1 MQSAHPWLD
10 YACKSAD
17 DTPPLERAPKDH
29 LAGEFGTLHHTFLW
43 PRLNVNTACTHTEL
57 KEQEQKLLSKYGQP
71 HASSVVRLS
80 PMDMMKNSWY
90 MRIPAFL

>member
-29 LAGEFGTLHHTFLW
+29 RA
-43 PRLNVNTACTHTEL
+43 EL